1 MSIKQELTDEN
12 PWRWIPSLYF
22 AEGLPYI
29 AIMVVS
35 GIMYKTLGIS
45 NREFAFY
52 TAWLYLPWVIK
63 PIWSPLVEMYQSKRY
78 WIVVTQFM
86 MGICFALVAF
96 MLPTTF
102 FFQSTMALF
111 WLLAF
116 SSSTHDIAAD
126 GFYIIN
132 LSEYQ
137 QSWFVGIRS
146 TFYRL
151 AMIAGQGVIV
161 MLAGA
166 IEQSTGLDSI
176 TLDVRVSAVN
186 ATTQSSTYEAP
197 SIIDSALPGEMRLVS
212 LSGNQ
217 LNMNIGTAD
226 SDLIQTVL
234 NKARTENTD
243 MIKSSEEVDEADG
256 YFDKLLTQTEDFL
269 RKHVGDDMA
278 SASEADTGN
287 IGVSFFQLSKP
298 PESDKNI
305 IVNIGRDSGSKN
317 ISLIAG
323 GSRVFTSENWNS
335 PLMAVF
341 QVDPRESED
350 CSAIFE
356 IRSGNSVFAWS
367 VAFLVLGVF
376 FVVIA
381 LYHTISLP
389 KSPDESNSETTFVE
403 TFTSFFRKEGVVT
416 AILFLLLY
424 RLGESQLV
432 KLAQPFMLDSQEVG
446 GLAFS
451 TAEVGF
457 VYGTIGALMLTLGG
471 ILGGVIAAKYGL
483 KKVVFPMAVAMN
495 LPNVAYLYLA
505 YAQPDSFIIVNLC
518 VAFEQFGYGVGFT
531 AFMLFMVSFAEDSG
545 THRTSHFAI
554 MTGFMAMG
562 MMFPMM
568 VSGWIQD
575 IIGYEKFFIWVLLAT
590 MPGFIIIHFL
600 PIPDS
605 FGVKKKAK

>member
-78 WIVVTQFM
+78 WIVLTQFM

-116 SSSTHDIAAD
+116 SSATHDIAAD

-176 TLDVRVSAVN
+176 TLDVRVSAANV
-186 ATTQSSTYEAP
+186 TEQHVSCEAP

-217 LNMNIGTAD
+217 LNLNVGTTD
-226 SDLIQTVL
+226 PELIQSVL

-243 MIKSSEEVDEADG
+243 VIKSPEKVEEADG
-256 YFDKLLTQTEDFL
+256 YFDSLLAQMESFL
-269 RKHVGDDMA
+269 RKHVGDKRGATLQD
-278 SASEADTGN
+278 DTGN

-298 PESDKNI
+298 PEPDKNI
-305 IVNIGRDSGSKN
+305 NVNIGRDSGSKN

-323 GSRVFTSENWNS
+323 GSRVFTSENWNR

-341 QVDPRESED
+341 QIDPRETED
-350 CSAIFE
+350 CSAVFE

-367 VAFLVLGVF
+367 VSFLVLGVF
-376 FVVIA
+376 FIVIA
-381 LYHTISLP
+381 LYHSLFLP
-389 KSPDESNSETTFVE
+389 KSSDESGSETTFTE
-403 TFTSFFRKEGVVT
+403 TFSSFFRKKGVVT

-495 LPNVAYLYLA
+495 LPNIVYLYLA

-518 VAFEQFGYGVGFT
+518 VAFEQFGYGIGFT
-531 AFMLFMVSFAEDSG
+531 AFMLFMVTFAEDSG

-568 VSGWIQD
+568 ISGWIQD
-575 IIGYEKFFIWVLLAT
+575 IVGYEKFFIWVLLAT